1 MTSDSYMEG
10 KNNAVLFCNAC
21 DIEASWFFTEIIII
35 IKKLIRFLSVVH
47 FIAPQGYLI
56 KLDFRDYFLIEPS
69 EDCKF
74 DMLEVS
80 PV

>member
-1 MTSDSYMEG
+1 MRG
-10 KNNAVLFCNAC
+10 KMLWYFATLKLPHVALRLFLLK
-21 DIEASWFFTEIIII
+21 FL
-35 IKKLIRFLSVVH
+35 IKIFH

-80 PV
+80 PVWLHN